1 MTKIPNTK
9 RGSSISQGLFHLFDS
24 LYKYTIINP
33 LFKETVKTV
42 FIISFWLAHDI
53 SRGLLN
59 IFNIFNH
66 FNGLTKD
73 SIKYKSGY

>member
-1 MTKIPNTK
+1 M
-9 RGSSISQGLFHLFDS
+9 
-24 LYKYTIINP
+24 INP
-33 LFKETVKTV
+33 SFKETVKTV
-42 FIISFWLAHDI
+42 FISSFWLAHNI

-66 FNGLTKD
+66 FNSLTKD

>member
-1 MTKIPNTK
+1 
-9 RGSSISQGLFHLFDS
+9 
-24 LYKYTIINP
+24 
-33 LFKETVKTV
+33 
-42 FIISFWLAHDI
+42 
-53 SRGLLN
+53 LLN